1 MSSTAH
7 TQVLHLRVAAEA
19 DPGVVARVLERFQ
32 NLNLIPRRVVAEWAS
47 NDQLH
52 MQVDIAGVTEERLSV
67 ITAKIGQVPTI
78 LSAYWHR

>member
-1 MSSTAH
+1 MSTSH

-19 DPGVVARVLERFQ
+19 DPSVVARVLERFQ
-32 NLNLIPRRVVAEWAS
+32 NLNIIPRRVVADWGT

-52 MQVDIAGVTEERLSV
+52 VQVDIAGLSEERLTV
-67 ITAKIGQVPTI
+67 IAAKIGQVPSI